1 MIVYDEEHEGTP
13 LIFGVLR
20 KIHRLEPYLRKR
32 VKIGI
37 EEFPEVIDKIEKLT
51 YTNVVVIPLAQ
62 LKTEGENITD
72 IRRDVTYVPFPG
84 SKVYKI
90 KDGDLISKLLL
101 KTIKNGRKP
110 IVLGNHKYSEK
121 IEIPLDPSYI
131 QYHIGVFAATGLG
144 KSRLVKV
151 LIDEIIE
158 KTEYAAIVFDHT
170 GMDYAPFYPDSTI
183 RSYEIELD
191 PMGIADFFLKKLRLN
206 PQYYST
212 YMEAFAIEL
221 KKHLEKFR
229 RELQSNQNDSQILKQ
244 IRSEMTDILKRT
256 AGKLG
261 AKFETQRNLEER
273 MKYFI
278 DENILE
284 KMLLHRKYTAHDII
298 KLAKEKKKDNKP
310 LVIDLSFE
318 ETLEMKRSIVGNIIE
333 AGWKWIFERNFSSL
347 EKKYK
352 PINLVI
358 VIDEAQNYAWRSGY
372 CQEQIERIAREGR
385 KWKYSLIIVSQR
397 LARSV
402 DPDIRANINTVFFSK
417 LNQTSDLREIQDFA
431 DITGIELSNLAQLVP
446 REFYVAG
453 LMNPL
458 RKPIVIKV
466 REVEEPVLQH
476 G

>member
-1 MIVYDEEHEGTP
+1 MIVYDEEHSGTP

-62 LKTEGENITD
+62 LETKGENIID

-90 KDGDLISKLLL
+90 KNGDLISKLLL
-101 KTIKNGRKP
+101 KTIKNRGKP
-110 IVLGNHKYSEK
+110 IILGNHKYSKK
-121 IEIPLDPSYI
+121 IKIPLDPTYI

-158 KTEYAAIVFDHT
+158 KTEYAVIVFDHT

-221 KKHLEKFR
+221 KKKLAEFR
-229 RELQSNQNDSQILKQ
+229 KELQLNQNNRQILEQ
-244 IRSEMTDILKRT
+244 IRNKIASMLKST
-256 AGKLG
+256 ASRLG
-261 AKFETQRNLEER
+261 AKPDTQRNLEER
-273 MKYFI
+273 MKFFV
-278 DENILE
+278 DERILE
-284 KMLLHRKYTAHDII
+284 KMLLHRRYSASDII
-298 KLAKEKKKDNKP
+298 DLAKEKKKQNKP

-347 EKKYK
+347 EKKYE

-358 VIDEAQNYAWRSGY
+358 VIDEAQNYAWKSGY